1 MRPLVSVNIPTRNS
15 GNTLESCLRSIASQG
30 YPNIETLVIDSESR
44 DLTLAIAKR
53 FDASIYS
60 AESLSEARLEGI
72 RRSHGDYILLLDSDQ
87 FLTNNLIEK
96 CVDICESQQFGAV
109 TLFERSV
116 LATHTLAERV
126 MAYDKEL
133 IHESKDDHAYYGAA
147 IPRFF
152 RSEVLKKVEIHS
164 GLLTFDHNML
174 YVAALATG
182 IRVGFLEAYIYHHEP
197 SSWSEIVRKFVRY
210 GYYYRSALRAN
221 RKLVVYHSMPRRVYF
236 SRRATNDPKLFAGL
250 FILYSLKALAS
261 IYGAGLSFLSS
272 QESGIDE
279 PTR

>member
-15 GNTLESCLRSIASQG
+15 GNTLEACLRSIADQG
-30 YPNIETLVIDSESR
+30 YPNIETFVIDSESR
-44 DLTLAIAKR
+44 DQTIAIAKR
-53 FDASIYS
+53 FHASTYS

-72 RRSHGDYILLLDSDQ
+72 RRSNGDYILLLDSDQ

-96 CVDICESQQFGAV
+96 CVEACESAQFDAI

-116 LATHTLAERV
+116 LTKHTLAERV

-133 IHESKDDHAYYGAA
+133 IHKGKDDHAYYGAA

-152 RSEVLKKVEIHS
+152 RSETLKKVNLLP

-174 YVAALATG
+174 YAATLAMG
-182 IRVGFLEAYIYHHEP
+182 VRVGFLEAYIHHREP

-210 GYYYRSALRAN
+210 GYYYRSAFRVDS
-221 RKLVVYHSMPRRVYF
+221 KLVVYHSMPRRVYF
-236 SRRATNDPKLFAGL
+236 SRRATSNPKLFAGL

-261 IYGAGLSFLSS
+261 MCGAGLSFL
-272 QESGIDE
+272 
-279 PTR
+279 PTLENGSNEATR